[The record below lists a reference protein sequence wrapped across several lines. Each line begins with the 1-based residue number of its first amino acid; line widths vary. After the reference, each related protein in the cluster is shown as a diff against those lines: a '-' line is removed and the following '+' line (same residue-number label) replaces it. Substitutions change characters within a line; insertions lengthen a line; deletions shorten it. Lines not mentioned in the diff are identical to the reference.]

1 MANVKNLLKKST
13 NLGANALLLVSTL
26 LPTLS
31 VFSAQTVHATTQAP
45 STGGQALQPTV
56 YDTYDTGAHN
66 CSDSSLS
73 SAIKNTSNWSALGTT
88 AIAGNWFNLTQNKKN
103 QAGYGIFK
111 AAMDMSQSTSISG
124 MFRTQIYNPTVGQD
138 FNLAGDAVG
147 FILTP
152 TNSAQINANSSK
164 PSSNTRPVNFP
175 TGAGLGI
182 GGLPGSVFVG
192 RDLYYNASS
201 GLLDD
206 VTQDIDGA
214 DQWFGQAPG
223 PIYATVIRTTY
234 DANKKQILAT
244 PGTLYDAD
252 AGNLIPDPVGT
263 YNNGSNYPISKWEG
277 SSYYSAGSLSE
288 IASGI
293 LGKQTEDE
301 SVTMTWTPDSAGA
314 TTATISGTLTYVVQA
329 CKSDG
334 SINTGAGSATVSQKL
349 VLPRSMS
356 LGVIGG
362 TGNNYGNISFSNNTS
377 AISGYR
383 GTSNTQVNYINATTG
398 KKIAAY
404 PTSTIT
410 ANVGDRLA
418 IGTAASVG
426 GLPRKYTYSA
436 PAVPTGYTAQS
447 KVTFG
452 GSFNASGVLSGDVA
466 STTDPNNSGNSTGG
480 LTVLNYDTQ
489 GANNPNEINIYYTP
503 KSITSHIYQAL
514 SAGSPGSYTLTD
526 SQLKTLGGADFS
538 GFASS
543 TGSIGWAGGN
553 PGLGTQVSGTD
564 TSGLTSSAPLNVSGV
579 TDGAY
584 AYPSLTTPTGYVIDK
599 IYYQNADNTWATYS
613 GQAGWTQLQSDHP
626 NMNGGTNAI
635 LVTYAKMESGTVS
648 FYYDSSLVPGVDND
662 GLPTDG
668 TSAALQGKRAADL
681 PANFT
686 ISGQLGSHYPFGA
699 PDIKLA
705 TGYYLENITGGGG
718 GASNKI
724 GANTPTSN
732 VQGILDGVGKSAG
745 VGDWAHMVFTES
757 NDFKVFIIATN
768 QLINVNYVVDGNPS
782 AVVPPQA
789 NIGNQRTNATIKPYI
804 ITNGDTAVNTALAGS
819 SYVIGSVTAPDG
831 KVYSASPDGS
841 TSALANAMNNT
852 YTLAGGTDV
861 GTYDG
866 ANNYTVHLVD
876 AGTLEMSAPNTID
889 FGTHLIS
896 GATQNLTGNLDQAV
910 EVTDTRSSANLSP
923 WTLSVAETSPLQD
936 VSGKIS
942 QTFSWLMSFNNST
955 LTDQPLVVQTH
966 SNPNT
971 GEVTTVVPKNS
982 SAFQLQAPESLQRQT
997 DYQGQLTWT
1006 LTTAP

>member
-56 YDTYDTGAHN
+56 YDNYDTGAHN
-66 CSDSSLS
+66 WSDSSLTNVVRDS
-73 SAIKNTSNWSALGTT
+73 SKWSALGTT
-88 AIAGNWFNLTQNKKN
+88 QISGNWFNLTQNKKN
-103 QAGYGIFK
+103 QAGYGIFN
-111 AAMDMSQSTSISG
+111 ASMDMSQTTSISG
-124 MFRTQIYNPTVGQD
+124 MFRTQIINPAAGND

-152 TNSAQINANSSK
+152 TNKAQINANSSK
-164 PSSNTRPVNFP
+164 PSSNNRPVNFP

-201 GLLDD
+201 GLADD
-206 VTQDIDGA
+206 PTQDIDGA
-214 DQWFGQAPG
+214 NQWFGQSPS

-234 DANKKQILAT
+234 DSKNNQILAT
-244 PGTLYDAD
+244 PGTLYDQG

-263 YNNGSNYPISKWEG
+263 YNNGSKYPIDKWG
-277 SSYYSAGSLSE
+277 GKSYYSAGSAAE
-288 IASGI
+288 ILQGT

-301 SVTMTWTPDSAGA
+301 RVTMTWTPDSAGA
-314 TTATISGTLTYVVQA
+314 TTATISGTLTYVAQA
-329 CKSDG
+329 CNSDG

-356 LGVIGG
+356 IGVVGG
-362 TGNNYGNISFSNNTS
+362 TGSNYGNISFSNNTS
-377 AISGYR
+377 NITGYR
-383 GTSNTQVNYINATTG
+383 GTTNAQVNYINATTG
-398 KKIAAY
+398 KKIATY

-418 IGTAASVG
+418 IGAASSVA
-426 GLPRKYTYSA
+426 GLPGKYTYSA

-452 GSFNASGVLSGDVA
+452 GSFDANGVLSEDVD
-466 STTDPNNSGNSTGG
+466 STKDPNDSTNSTGG
-480 LTVLNYDTQ
+480 LTMINYDAE

-543 TGSIGWAGGN
+543 TGSIGWAGVN

-564 TSGLTSSAPLNVSGV
+564 TSGLNSSVPINVSGI

-584 AYPSLTTPTGYVIDK
+584 TYPSLTTLTGYVIDK
-599 IYYQNADNTWATYS
+599 IYYQNVDNTWASYS

-635 LVTYAKMESGTVS
+635 LVTYAKMESGTVHFLYNPEIS
-648 FYYDSSLVPGVDND
+648 PGVDD
-662 GLPTDG
+662 SGLPSDNPEI
-668 TSAALQGKRAADL
+668 AGKRPPDL
-681 PANFT
+681 PSDYAM
-686 ISGQLGSHYPFGA
+686 SGQFGAHYPFEA
-699 PDIKLA
+699 SNINNALTP
-705 TGYYLENITGGGG
+705 GYYTYQVYYSAEGLN
-718 GASNKI
+718 SD
-724 GANTPTSN
+724 TPGDVSA
-732 VQGILDGVGKSAG
+732 QAKLDIFATQSGVS
-745 VGDWAHMVFTES
+745 DWAHMSFIDSS
-757 NDFKVFIIATN
+757 ND
-768 QLINVNYVVDGNPS
+768 INVMISPISQKINVKYVVDDDPN
-782 AVVPPQA
+782 ATVPDQSTLST
-789 NIGNQRTNATIKPYI
+789 QKTNATISPSL
-804 ITNGDTAVNTALAGS
+804 ITKSDTAVNTALAGS
-819 SYVIGSVTAPDG
+819 SYIVGSVTAPDG
-831 KVYSASPDGS
+831 TVYSASPDGS
-841 TSALANAMNNT
+841 ASAMVNAMNGT
-852 YTLAGGTDV
+852 KYVLPGGENV
-861 GTYDG
+861 ASYDG
-866 ANNYTVHLVD
+866 ANDYTVHLVD
-876 AGTLEMSAPNTID
+876 AGTLELSAPDTID
-889 FGTHLIS
+889 FGTHPIS

-942 QTFSWLMSFNNST
+942 QTFSGLMSFNNST

-966 SNPNT
+966 SNPST
-971 GEVTTVVPKNS
+971 GEVTTVVSKNS
-982 SAFQLQAPESLQRQT
+982 SAFQLQAPESLQRQA